1 MAETFK
7 CPACSAPLEF
17 EGTTMQKCR
26 FCGSS
31 VIVPSHVMRE
41 SPSFGGAGAIDFG
54 DLSELTGKALKIAEI
69 RGLIDSGNKIGAIKV
84 YRETFGTGL
93 AEAKDA
99 VEAIERGESV
109 DISGMRVQATNV
121 SGVASGISA
130 QNAAIVKKAAVGIG
144 GSIIGIF
151 VVSGLLVVAILAFVS
166 FMVWRAVDQAKVSMP
181 APSKPSKAA
190 TPKPDEPETLAEV
203 LKFGGEGIGAGKFK
217 DNRTVAVGGG
227 RIFSADIQGGRV
239 QAFDMNGAFQTVIT
253 ADTTRT
259 VDKLA
264 VDRKGT
270 LFVKQG
276 YDIFRFEPESGRQI
290 GKTRV
295 DYAAD
300 MSIGIDGK
308 IYVPTRRGEIVI
320 LGADGERAGSLK
332 ISPDL
337 NLNDVDRLAI
347 DGAGNLFLLDGR
359 NYAVFK
365 LSADGKFLNRF
376 GGRGERLSNRAPK
389 GQFHGRPMDLAVDSQ
404 GRLYVAEI
412 DRISVFDS
420 TGRFLKDFKTTQAF
434 GLAFDDRDRLFVAS
448 RPYLVAYEP
457 FANER

>member
-1 MAETFK
+1 MPETFK

-26 FCGSS
+26 FCGSN
-31 VIVPSHVMRE
+31 VIVPSDVIRE
-41 SPSFGGAGAIDFG
+41 SRSFGGAGVIDFG
-54 DLSELTGKALKIAEI
+54 DLSDLTGKALKIAEI
-69 RGLIDSGNKIGAIKV
+69 RKLIDSGNKIMAIKV

-93 AEAKDA
+93 AESKAA
-99 VEAIERGESV
+99 VDAIERGESV
-109 DISGMRVQATNV
+109 DISGMRVKATNV
-121 SGVASGISA
+121 SGVASGMSA
-130 QNAAIVKKAAVGIG
+130 QNAAIIKKAAFGIG

-151 VVSGLLVVAILAFVS
+151 VLTGLLIFGILAFVF
-166 FMVWRAVDQAKVSMP
+166 FMVSRTVNQVKGSLPSVSTP
-181 APSKPSKAA
+181 AREA

-227 RIFSADIQGGRV
+227 RIFSADIEGGRV

-300 MSIGIDGK
+300 MAIGIDGK

-320 LGADGERAGSLK
+320 LGADGERAGSIK

-337 NLNDVDRLAI
+337 NLNAVEGLVV
-347 DGAGNLFLLDGR
+347 DGAGSLFVLDGR

-420 TGRFLKDFKTTQAF
+420 TGGFLKDFKTSQAF
-434 GLAFDDRDRLFVAS
+434 GLAIDDKDRIFVAS
-448 RPYLVAYEP
+448 RPYVVLYQP
-457 FANER
+457 FSENR